1 MFSSLSAQP
10 IEKINL
16 IGNERISLETI
27 KVYGEIE
34 LGKDFSENDI
44 NIVLKNLYSTNFFE
58 NISISVKGNILEI
71 FVKEYPIINTLEVV
85 GENSKNI
92 KNLLLERLSLKSKAA
107 FIENKLNDD
116 TQLIKKIYSSLGY
129 NFASVDVKIEKFSE
143 NRLNLLFT
151 IDKKNKTYIKQISF
165 IGDKQIKNSKLR
177 DIIVSEEYK
186 FWKILSK
193 NTFLNLSNIELDK
206 RLLTNYYKSLGFYD
220 VQVLSNQAEINKEN
234 LGKLVYTIQAGNR
247 YKVNKITTNISN
259 VIEEKIFESL
269 QNTYLNLVGKYYSPF
284 KVKKLL
290 DEVDLI
296 IANNDLQFIEHSVN
310 EILNDKSIEI
320 IINIYEGDKNL
331 VEKINIQGNTVTDET
346 VIRSELLIDE
356 GDPFN
361 KLNLEKSIAR
371 LKSRNIFGEI
381 KTIISD
387 SSKPNQKIIDIKVE
401 EKPTGEISAGAGVGT
416 SGGSLSFA
424 ISENNWLGKGINVS
438 TNLDL
443 NSETFSGGFF
453 LTDPNYNFTGNS
465 LTYFISNTKNDKPDS
480 GFKNNIISTGIG
492 TKFEQYKDIYL
503 SPNISFSYDDLKVE
517 NSASSAL
524 KKQKGTFSD
533 ISLDYA
539 ITNDKRDRAYGPTD
553 GHILTFSQSLPIYAD
568 APYIKN
574 SISLSKYHSL
584 NPNLTA
590 AFKFYASG
598 VNGLNNEDVR
608 LSKRVFLSSSRLRGF
623 ENGKVGPKDGV
634 DFVGGN
640 YASAANF
647 EINLPNLIPES
658 LKTDVGLF
666 LDVGNVWHVD
676 YADNIDDSNKIRS
689 TAGITTNWLSPVG
702 PMSFILSQNISKKD
716 TDVTQSFNFRLGT
729 TF

>member
-1 MFSSLSAQP
+1 MSSCLRAET

-16 IGNERISLETI
+16 YGNERISLETI

-34 LGKDFSENDI
+34 IGKEFSNEDI
-44 NIVLKNLYSTNFFE
+44 NNVLKNLYETNFFE
-58 NISISVKGNILEI
+58 NISVAIKGNSLEI
-71 FVKEYPIINTLEVV
+71 FVKEYPIINSLEIV

-92 KNLLLERLSLKSKAA
+92 KNLLIERLSLKSKEA
-107 FIENKLNDD
+107 FIENKLNND

-129 NFASVDVKIEKFSE
+129 NFASVNVKVEKFSE
-143 NRLNLLFT
+143 NRINLLYT
-151 IDKKNKTYIKQISF
+151 IDKKNKTYIEQIEF
-165 IGDKQIKNSKLR
+165 IGDKKISDSKLR
-177 DIIVSEEYK
+177 NIIVSEEYK
-186 FWKILSK
+186 FWKFLSK

-220 VQVLSNQAEINKEN
+220 VRVLSNQAEIDKNN
-234 LGKLVYTIQAGNR
+234 LGKLIYTIQAGNR
-247 YKVNKITTNISN
+247 YKINKISTNISN
-259 VIEEKIFESL
+259 VIEKKIFESL
-269 QNTYLNLVGKYYSPF
+269 QNTYTDLVGKYYSPF

-296 IANNDLQFIEHSVN
+296 ISNNDLQFIEHSVN
-310 EILNDKSIEI
+310 EIVDNESIDI
-320 IINIYEGDKNL
+320 IVNIYEGDKSI
-331 VEKINIQGNTVTDET
+331 VEKINIQGNTVTDES
-346 VIRSELLIDE
+346 VVRSELLIDE

-361 KLNLEKSIAR
+361 KLNLDKSIAK

-381 KTIISD
+381 ETNISN

-401 EKPTGEISAGAGVGT
+401 EKPTGEISAGAGIGT
-416 SGGSLSFA
+416 SGGSLSFSV
-424 ISENNWLGKGINVS
+424 SENNWLGKGINIS

-453 LTDPNYNFTGNS
+453 LTDPNYKFSGNS
-465 LTYFISNTKNDKPDS
+465 LTYYVSNTKNDKPDS

-517 NSASSAL
+517 NTASSAL

-533 ISLDYA
+533 ISFDYA
-539 ITNDKRDRAYGPTD
+539 ITSDKRDRAYGPTD
-553 GHILTFSQSLPIYAD
+553 GHILTFSQALPIYAD
-568 APYIKN
+568 APFIKN
-574 SISLSKYHSL
+574 SISLSKYHSF

-590 AFKFYASG
+590 AFKFYAAG
-598 VNGLNNEDVR
+598 VNGLKNEDVR
-608 LSKRVFLSSSRLRGF
+608 LSKRVFLSSNRLRGF

-640 YASAANF
+640 YASAVNF

-666 LDVGNVWHVD
+666 LDIGNVWHVD

-689 TAGITTNWLSPVG
+689 TAGIATNWLSPVG

-716 TDVTQSFNFRLGT
+716 TDITESFNFLLGT